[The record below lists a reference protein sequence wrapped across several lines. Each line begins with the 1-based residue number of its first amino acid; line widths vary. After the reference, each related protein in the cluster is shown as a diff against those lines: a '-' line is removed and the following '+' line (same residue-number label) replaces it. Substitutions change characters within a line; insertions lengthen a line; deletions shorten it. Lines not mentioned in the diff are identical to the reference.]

1 MILVFRQGSGK
12 NHSPF
17 EEGSRG
23 QGRSPQANLGE
34 GLRSCICD
42 GPIERVVRRIN
53 GMVSEGSASR
63 SFLKERSHRHGF
75 CLCSLWKKTHERT

>member
-12 NHSPF
+12 NYSPF

-42 GPIERVVRRIN
+42 GPIERPFDWLRT
-53 GMVSEGSASR
+53 GLSEESTVWYQKGLLHVLS
-63 SFLKERSHRHGF
+63 
-75 CLCSLWKKTHERT
+75 